1 MAIVRRAPDLDATW
15 ARAWTADTLADLPD
29 VVGTG
34 YNDAHHGDIAYVTL
48 TGLYYLFMDDG
59 TWFALDPT
67 GGGAGDSY
75 KPLTTGEE
83 PMVLVSDG
91 AGSPVMVAFTP

>member
-1 MAIVRRAPDLDATW
+1 MAIVRRATDLDAIW
-15 ARAWTADTLADLPD
+15 CRAWTADTLADLPD
-29 VVGTG
+29 VVGIG
-34 YNDAHHGDIAYVTL
+34 PEDAHRLDVAYVTL

-59 TWFALDPT
+59 TWFPLDSS
-67 GGGAGDSY
+67 GGVGDSY

-91 AGSPVMVAFTP
+91 AGAPVMVAFTP